1 MASAGITQTTPES
14 ERGNRKIPR
23 SGVQNPTNTQIFAI
37 PLIFYRRGPMPAITV
52 TPVHSRSKVKKGH
65 LVVNIPKMPQVSAKK
80 IVITETDRRLTPGW
94 TKFVVEHLKSII
106 ENCTTVTDFE
116 KWSAAISGLNASSLL
131 NFMWVRANETN
142 RFWKI
147 DKSQVTINR
156 KWWPDAK
163 SAGSGLFCIR
173 AGEHEIDFGARPETC
188 WVQKEPKAN
197 GGQERY
203 GLGPNVYNQIDGK
216 IFKGWY
222 VPSDLSLQ
230 TGLIHHGFKVNFV
243 CRDGNPTH
251 ELKFKDSR
259 YYLSPLR
266 KARVGEEFTYDY
278 NYHQWEL
285 QHR

>member
-23 SGVQNPTNTQIFAI
+23 SGVQNPTNTQIFTI
-37 PLIFYRRGPMPAITV
+37 PLIFYRSGPMPAITV
-52 TPVHSRSKVKKGH
+52 TPVHSRSEVKKGH
-65 LVVNIPKMPQVSAKK
+65 LVVNIPKMPRVSAKK
-80 IVITETDRRLTPGW
+80 IKITEIHRRLTPGW
-94 TKFVVEHLKSII
+94 TDFVVEHLKSIV
-106 ENCTTVTDFE
+106 ENCGTVTDFE
-116 KWSAAISGLNASSLL
+116 KWSAAICGLNASALL
-131 NFMWVRANETN
+131 NFMWVRANESN

-147 DKSQVTINR
+147 DKSQVAINR

-163 SAGSGLFCIR
+163 SAGSGLFCTR

-203 GLGPNVYNQIDGK
+203 GLGPEVYKQINGK

-243 CRDGNPTH
+243 SRDGNPTH
-251 ELKFKDSR
+251 ELKFKDTR

-278 NYHQWEL
+278 NYRQWEL
-285 QHR
+285 QQR